1 MNERIAKL
9 MENPKKGLLILAW
22 PMILSTFFSTL
33 LNIVDFFFVG
43 GLGPNALAA
52 VQLSFPIF
60 FLIIAVGSG
69 ISIGAT
75 SLIAKRL
82 GEKNKEWA
90 EETGLHTLLLAV
102 ILAVAVT
109 CLAPFAGE
117 MSKGLGGS
125 PEVARLTADY
135 IGVIFLGAMIF
146 FPVFAFASMMQ
157 AEGDTKR
164 VMKMSVTFTVANI
177 ILDPIFIYTLG
188 MGVKGAAIAT
198 VLAEAIAFSLYIRHI
213 IVRKASYLQI
223 HPRRFIYTP
232 QIIKNILK
240 VGLPMAVG
248 QIGLSI
254 ASLAIN
260 LILSGFGDRAI
271 SAYGI
276 GFRVDSLAIMPVLG
290 LGAGAV
296 PLIGYFRGRKDFK
309 GARKVQ
315 RYALKL
321 VVMYGIGLG
330 AVMFLL
336 AGVVPSLFTNDPGVL
351 LMASDYLKIMAVSY
365 PFFGIAIITSS
376 SFQGLG
382 KGMPSLVIMLSRTVA
397 IAIPL
402 CYYLANYTDLGVNG
416 VLFGIVISAV
426 ASAAMA
432 VVWIESVFRKLC
444 GARK

>member
-1 MNERIAKL
+1 
-9 MENPKKGLLILAW
+9 
-22 PMILSTFFSTL
+22 
-33 LNIVDFFFVG
+33 
-43 GLGPNALAA
+43 
-52 VQLSFPIF
+52 
-60 FLIIAVGSG
+60 
-69 ISIGAT
+69 
-75 SLIAKRL
+75 
-82 GEKNKEWA
+82 
-90 EETGLHTLLLAV
+90 
-102 ILAVAVT
+102 
-109 CLAPFAGE
+109 
-117 MSKGLGGS
+117 
-125 PEVARLTADY
+125 
-135 IGVIFLGAMIF
+135 
-146 FPVFAFASMMQ
+146 
-157 AEGDTKR
+157 
-164 VMKMSVTFTVANI
+164 
-177 ILDPIFIYTLG
+177 
-188 MGVKGAAIAT
+188 
-198 VLAEAIAFSLYIRHI
+198 
-213 IVRKASYLQI
+213 VRKASYLQI

-240 VGLPMAVG
+240 VGLPMAVA
-248 QIGLSI
+248 QIGLSVV
-254 ASLAIN
+254 SLAIN
-260 LILSGFGDRAI
+260 LILSGFGDKAI

-276 GFRVDSLAIMPVLG
+276 GFRLDSLAIMPVLG

-296 PLIGYFRGRKDFK
+296 PLISYFRGRKDFR
-309 GARKVQ
+309 GAQKVQ

-321 VVMYGIGLG
+321 VVMYGMGLG

-336 AGVVPSLFTNDPGVL
+336 AGVVPSLFTNDPDVL